1 MSGASHLQLQE
12 DIGTVKAKGQQAKQ
26 DHRAAEATGDEKA
39 VAFQRTQLEQLQ
51 KKQEQLGEKELNISR
66 AQTAGQLCSLLSLSI
81 LEQKKLFRH
90 CSDHG

>member
-26 DHRAAEATGDEKA
+26 DLRAAEATGDEKA
-39 VAFQRTQLEQLQ
+39 VAFQRTQLQ
-51 KKQEQLGEKELNISR
+51 KKQEQLGEKELNLSR

-81 LEQKKLFRH
+81 LEQKKMFRH